1 MKKGIKNII
10 IILGVLLTFSCSE
23 DFLDYTPKGT
33 LSGDVLN
40 APEHLDKMVTAAY
53 ASLGNDDWTHAFS
66 HMWIWGSARS
76 DDSFKGGGSVGDQ
89 GEIDLLE
96 QFIAMRTDLGKPNLV
111 WTACYEG
118 IGRANDA
125 LRRVDLVTEG
135 EYPNKITRE
144 AELRFLRGHWH
155 FLLKILFKN
164 PVWIDEMIPK
174 DEIKNIPNLVY
185 TSDELWDKIA
195 EDFEFAANN
204 LPESQTDVGRAS
216 QVAAWAYLAKV
227 RLYQAYE
234 QNDQHEVININKEKL
249 QQVVALTDN
258 VINSG
263 KHHLAAD
270 FADNFLVA
278 TKNGPES
285 VFAIQFSVDDGT
297 PSGRIFKAAG
307 LNYNMAPEYGCCD
320 FHNPSQN
327 MVNAFRT
334 DANGLPLHDTFDEVT
349 LKEPED
355 FWNNSIDPRF
365 DHTIGVA
372 SHPFKYI
379 PDWIYKPNWRRAPH
393 IYGYYSTMKEVVA
406 KGDPTFRKYGAFIG
420 TALNSDVIRYADVLL
435 WKAEALIELDRQD
448 EALPIINEIR
458 ERASNSTDK
467 LVFTDG
473 SPVANYNVDAYID
486 GVNCNWT
493 KDYARKALQFERRL
507 EFAMESPR
515 FFDLVR
521 WGITA
526 ETLNKHF
533 ETEKERFVFL
543 KDAYFEKGR
552 DEYLPIPQAQINL
565 VDGIYIQ
572 NNGW

>member
-1 MKKGIKNII
+1 MKRYIKH
-10 IILGVLLTFSCSE
+10 IILFFSVILAVSCSE
-23 DFLDYTPKGT
+23 SFLDYTPKGK
-33 LSGDVLN
+33 LGGDMLN
-40 APEHLDKMVTAAY
+40 APEHLDKLVTAAY
-53 ASLGNDDWTHAFS
+53 ASLGNDDWDPSIS
-66 HMWIWGSARS
+66 HMWIWGSVRS
-76 DDSFKGGGSVGDQ
+76 DDAFKGGGSVGDQ
-89 GEIDLLE
+89 GEMDFME
-96 QFIAMRTDLGKPNLV
+96 QFVTIRTDLGKPNRF
-111 WTACYEG
+111 WTNVYEG

-125 LRRVDLVTEG
+125 LARIDLATEAD
-135 EYPNKITRE
+135 YPQKIERE
-144 AELRFLRGHWH
+144 AEIRFLRGHWY

-164 PVWIDEMIPK
+164 PVWIDETVAK
-174 DEIKNIPNLVY
+174 EEIKNIPNLVY
-185 TSDELWDKIA
+185 TSDEFWDKIA

-204 LPESQTDVGRAS
+204 LPLLQDEVGRAS
-216 QVAAWAYLAKV
+216 QTAAWAYLAKV

-234 QNDQHEVININKEKL
+234 QNDKHEVVNINEDRL
-249 QQVVALTDN
+249 QQVITLTDY

-263 KHHLAAD
+263 KHSLSPD
-270 FADNFLVA
+270 FADNFLVE

-285 VFAIQFSVDDGT
+285 IFAIQFSVDDGT
-297 PSGRIFKAAG
+297 PTGRIFKAAG

-334 DANGLPLHDTFDEVT
+334 DEDGLPLHDTFNEVT
-349 LKEPED
+349 LRNPED

-372 SHPFKYI
+372 GHPFKYV

-393 IYGYYSTMKEVVA
+393 VYGYYSTMKEVVA

-420 TALNSDVIRYADVLL
+420 TALNSDILRYDDVLL
-435 WKAEALIELDRQD
+435 WKAEALIELDREA
-448 EALPIINEIR
+448 EALPIINQIR
-458 ERASNSTDK
+458 ERAANSTGK
-467 LVFTDG
+467 LVYANGD
-473 SPVANYNVDAYID
+473 PVSNYKIEPYID
-486 GVNCNWT
+486 GVNCTWT
-493 KDYARKALQFERRL
+493 KEYARKALQFERRL

-521 WGITA
+521 WGIAA
-526 ETLNKHF
+526 ETLNDYF
-533 ETEKERFVFL
+533 EVEKERFAFL
-543 KDAYFEKGR
+543 KDAHFEKNR